1 MKKAVKGKS
10 YNTETARMICSWDNN
25 LPANDFGWCS
35 ATLHQKATGAYFIH
49 AEGGAMSRYASRM
62 SDGSYGYGE
71 DIIVIADETAKR
83 IMDLDEL
90 REVLDIVDPI
100 KIDDGE

>member
-1 MKKAVKGKS
+1 MKKTIKNKL
-10 YNTETARMICSWDNN
+10 YNTESAKTICSWDNN
-25 LPANDFGWCS
+25 CPANDFGWCS
-35 ATLHQKATGAYFIH
+35 ATLHQKATGAYLLH
-49 AEGGAMSRYASRM
+49 LEGGAMSRYAKRM

-71 DIIVIADETAKR
+71 DIIAISDDIAKK
-83 IMDLDEL
+83 IMDLDDL

>member
-1 MKKAVKGKS
+1 MKKRIKNKL
-10 YNTETARMICSWDNN
+10 YNTESARIICSWDNN

-35 ATLHQKATGAYFIH
+35 VTLHQKATGAYFVH
-49 AEGGAMSRYASRM
+49 LEGGAMSRYSRPM

-71 DIIVIADETAKR
+71 DIIAISDDIAKKIT
-83 IMDLDEL
+83 DLDEL

>member
-1 MKKAVKGKS
+1 MKKTIKGKL
-10 YNTETARMICSWDNN
+10 YNTESTKICSWDNN
-25 LPANDFGWCS
+25 LPMSDFGFCG
-35 ATLHQKATGAYFIH
+35 ATLHQKATGAYFVH
-49 AEGGAMSRYASRM
+49 LEGGAMSRYAKPM

-71 DIIVIADETAKR
+71 DIIVIADDIAKK

>member
-1 MKKAVKGKS
+1 MKKRIKNKL
-10 YNTETARMICSWDNN
+10 YNTESARIIYSWDNN
-25 LPANDFGWCS
+25 LPANDFDWCS
-35 ATLHQKATGAYFIH
+35 ATLHQKATGTYFLH
-49 AEGGAMSRYASRM
+49 LEGGAMSRYAKRM

-71 DIIVIADETAKR
+71 DIIAISDDIAKK
-83 IMDLDEL
+83 IMDLDDL

>member
-1 MKKAVKGKS
+1 MKKRIKNKL
-10 YNTETARMICSWDNN
+10 YNTESAKMICSWDNN
-25 LPANDFGWCS
+25 LPANDFAWCS
-35 ATLHQKATGAYFIH
+35 ATLHQKATGPYFIH
-49 AEGGAMSRYASRM
+49 LEGGAMSRYASRM

-71 DIIVIADETAKR
+71 DIIVIADDIAKK